1 MRKRC
6 TIGAALIAIA
16 ILGILLIPNNKI
28 RSPALAKVTVTA
40 LAEENGFDE
49 RDVKPVKEKSSGKKT
64 SWTTALLWLIF
75 IAGVIDVVFL
85 KKDSTLSNK
94 IGERAKRFSQESQA
108 NSVESNAAANT
119 TENNAT
125 VNTNSAG
132 GGDTN
137 AEL

>member
-6 TIGAALIAIA
+6 TIGATLIAIA
-16 ILGILLIPNNKI
+16 ILGTLLITNNKI

-85 KKDSTLSNK
+85 KKDSTISN
-94 IGERAKRFSQESQA
+94 

-119 TENNAT
+119 TENNAVANTTESNAT

>member
-1 MRKRC
+1 MRKRF
-6 TIGAALIAIA
+6 TIGATLIAIA
-16 ILGILLIPNNKI
+16 ILGTLLIPNNKI
-28 RSPALAKVTVTA
+28 RSPALAKVTVTT

-49 RDVKPVKEKSSGKKT
+49 RDVKTVKEKSSGKKT

-94 IGERAKRFSQESQA
+94 IGERAKRFSQESQT
-108 NSVESNAAANT
+108 NSTENNVDDVATESNATA
-119 TENNAT
+119 
-125 VNTNSAG
+125 NTNSAG

>member
-1 MRKRC
+1 MS
-6 TIGAALIAIA
+6 
-16 ILGILLIPNNKI
+16 

>member
-1 MRKRC
+1 MRKRF
-6 TIGAALIAIA
+6 TIGATLIAIA
-16 ILGILLIPNNKI
+16 ILGTLLIPNNKI
-28 RSPALAKVTVTA
+28 RSPALAKVTVTT

-49 RDVKPVKEKSSGKKT
+49 RDVKTVKEKSSGKKT

-75 IAGVIDVVFL
+75 IAGVIDIVFL

-94 IGERAKRFSQESQA
+94 IGERAKRFSQESQT
-108 NSVESNAAANT
+108 NSTENNVDDVATESNATA
-119 TENNAT
+119 
-125 VNTNSAG
+125 NTNSAG